1 VSIQERKEITASEA
15 KRLLEKRGE
24 DLDPLQ
30 RRVLDY
36 ATKFS
41 RISAEN
47 AQRLV
52 EELVGEGL
60 LENELAVQVVNS
72 MPGSVEEVR
81 SFLGRQRIIAE
92 ETVRAILGK
101 IEKYRS

>member
-1 VSIQERKEITASEA
+1 MSIQERKEITASEA
-15 KRLLEKRGE
+15 KKLLEKRGE

-47 AQRLV
+47 AEKLV
-52 EELVGEGL
+52 KELVGEGL

-81 SFLGRQRIIAE
+81 SFLGRQRIISE